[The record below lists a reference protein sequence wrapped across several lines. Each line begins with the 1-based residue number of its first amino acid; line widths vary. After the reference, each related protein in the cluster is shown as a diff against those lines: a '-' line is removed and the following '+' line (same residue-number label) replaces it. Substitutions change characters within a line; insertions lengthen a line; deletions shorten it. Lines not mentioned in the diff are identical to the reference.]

1 MAEPTHDEKCAALSA
16 EYAAL
21 CHAMQTGVV
30 MTDPTFAGNPGTIGN
45 ALKHLRV
52 GVNSA
57 MVDSSALGQLLIEK
71 GLITDLEY
79 LQAIRD
85 GMKAE
90 VESFTKKVREI
101 TGNPHITL
109 G

>member
-1 MAEPTHDEKCAALSA
+1 MNDPTHEEKVAALTA

-21 CHAMQTGVV
+21 AHAMQTGVV
-30 MTDPTFAGNPGTIGN
+30 WSDPMFVVNPGTIGN

-52 GVNSA
+52 GINSTL
-57 MVDSSALGQLLIEK
+57 VDSSALAQLLIRK
-71 GLITDLEY
+71 GLITELEY
-79 LQAIRD
+79 LEALRD

-90 VESFTKKVREI
+90 VESFTKLVRER